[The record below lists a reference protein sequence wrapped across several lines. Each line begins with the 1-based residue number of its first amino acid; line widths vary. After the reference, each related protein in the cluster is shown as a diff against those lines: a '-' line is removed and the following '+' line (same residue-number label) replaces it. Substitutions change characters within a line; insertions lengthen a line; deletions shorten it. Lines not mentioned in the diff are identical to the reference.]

1 MLSVAR
7 RDTEITLQRIEEVLI
22 AFKDSVNCMNIQRV
36 VAGFSSQTCPLT
48 SDDENEFV
56 KIRVEE
62 HVYIK
67 EEDEPVLVPA
77 VKIEY
82 ESCADL
88 LRVVPSACC
97 ETCLPSSDDGSE
109 VFNMKFEDVG
119 VKEED
124 VPLPSVA
131 VRAEQEAVDE

>member
-1 MLSVAR
+1 M
-7 RDTEITLQRIEEVLI
+7 T
-22 AFKDSVNCMNIQRV
+22 VNCTVILQ
-36 VAGFSSQTCPLT
+36 
-48 SDDENEFV
+48 
-56 KIRVEE
+56 
-62 HVYIK
+62 
-67 EEDEPVLVPA
+67 
-77 VKIEY
+77 
-82 ESCADL
+82 SCADL

-131 VRAEQEAVDE
+131 IRAEQEVSVLFVCCLLLDTFHICL